1 MKVLNKNFLLKA
13 KQLRYAVREKNILKL
28 IDHPF
33 LIKLY
38 SSFQVQ

>member
-1 MKVLNKNFLLKA
+1 MKVLNKKYLLEK

-33 LIKLY
+33 LVKMY
-38 SSFQVQ
+38 SSFQVS